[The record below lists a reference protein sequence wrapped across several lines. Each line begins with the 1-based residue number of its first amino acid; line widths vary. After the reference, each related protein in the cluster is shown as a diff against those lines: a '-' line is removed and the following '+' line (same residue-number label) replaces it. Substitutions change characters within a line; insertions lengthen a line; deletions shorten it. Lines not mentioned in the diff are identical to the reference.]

1 MIEEGREASVNSAK
15 ERRQEKSLINN
26 ENAGGRGKK
35 SSDKVKGESSTYRRV
50 YSLVNYYFCAM
61 SYVTFV
67 SGSDYASVWGLSR
80 SRGDD

>member
-1 MIEEGREASVNSAK
+1 MEEGREASVNSKRKKARK
-15 ERRQEKSLINN
+15 KFNKQRECGRQ
-26 ENAGGRGKK
+26 GKK
-35 SSDKVKGESSTYRRV
+35 SSDKVKGESATYRRV